1 VIGCHYHRL
10 PSGDSAGEY
19 QVFESTDLTR
29 SNWAPDIQHGSP
41 PLALLTKAIEE
52 LAGDSPLRIGRLSL
66 DILGAIPV
74 ARVRVRAW
82 VERPGTRISML
93 AAEMLA
99 ARPDGAERA
108 VARVTAWLLATSD
121 TSDVATD
128 RYPPLVEGPI
138 QPLPPYWWNAP
149 GYLEAV
155 QWRPQRADSSGAAV
169 FWLRPLA
176 HVVDTEEATPLQR
189 LALLVDSANGV
200 GSALDP
206 EMFLYMNTDTVVHL
220 HRLPTGEDFAL
231 RARGSIGPDGIGVT
245 TAEIFD
251 RQGFVG
257 TSAQTLLIQ
266 RRS

>member
-1 VIGCHYHRL
+1 
-10 PSGDSAGEY
+10 
-19 QVFESTDLTR
+19 
-29 SNWAPDIQHGSP
+29 
-41 PLALLTKAIEE
+41 
-52 LAGDSPLRIGRLSL
+52 
-66 DILGAIPV
+66 
-74 ARVRVRAW
+74 
-82 VERPGTRISML
+82 ML

-99 ARPDGAERA
+99 ARPDGADRA

-128 RYPPLVEGPI
+128 RYPPLVEGAGP
-138 QPLPPYWWNAP
+138 PLPPYWEDAQ

-155 QWRPQRADSSGAAV
+155 QWRPQRADPAGEPRFSGCS
-169 FWLRPLA
+169 PLA
-176 HVVDTEEATPLQR
+176 HFVDTEETTDLAAAGAAGRLGQR
-189 LALLVDSANGV
+189 RRLGA
-200 GSALDP
+200 GSTK
-206 EMFLYMNTDTVVHL
+206 FLFMNTDTVVHL